1 MRLSR
6 RTHDSRYVVRAHWE
20 HFYDSASSTGYIS
33 WRLKTVQRKAHQ
45 GSALPPNGSTDLSP
59 GGGLNFQRTVNVER
73 QLDGDACQ
81 EAMSLL
87 NHTTDSQPQLIFQ
100 KMRETFQHRQN
111 LVNDPGRSVDILSTF
126 PRFLDTKGLVDQDFT
141 LLFGDET
148 SSNLLQKWDV
158 YFKPNVIK
166 EAKRLT
172 QTPEL
177 GRLVQ
182 SAESPTGSDLNEP
195 TKADRKIIWVTPEVE
210 GVKLKME
217 LDTGSA
223 LSIISH
229 KDYVKNFP
237 NVKLKPTPVM
247 LKTYTDGI
255 GTLKHLKAQV
265 VLEDDAKPRFHKARP
280 VPYAIRPKVE
290 AELQRLEDQG
300 ILSKVEW
307 CVWPTPIVPVVK
319 KTGAVR
325 ICGDFKATVNPVLHA
340 DQYPLPRIDDIFA
353 SLAGGERFSKIDLAQ
368 AYLQMEME
376 ESSQKYLTI
385 NTTKGLYQYNRLVF
399 GISSAPA
406 IWQRA
411 MDQVLQGI
419 PGTQCYLDDIIVT
432 GADDET
438 HLVNL
443 QAVLSRLEEYG
454 LRANKDKCEF
464 FKDYIEY
471 CGHIIDRHGLHKAQD
486 KIDAVLK
493 APQPENVSQLRS
505 FLGLVN
511 CYHKFLP
518 NLSTVLHPLHCLL
531 EVGKKWKWSK
541 DCEQAFKTAKQLVT
555 SDEVL
560 THFDPSLPLRLA
572 CDASPYG
579 IGAVLSHRM
588 PDGTERP
595 IAFASRS
602 LNPAERNYAQIDRE
616 GLSLVWGVK
625 KFNQYLYGNH
635 FTLITD
641 HQPLVSIFNP
651 RKCVPA
657 IAAARLQRWALFL
670 GAYTYTIEFKGTK
683 QHGNA
688 DGLSRLP
695 HDSHPVEDTT
705 DPAEAFHLTQLES
718 LPVTRAQIQKETNR
732 DPTVSKVYELTV
744 NGWPTHGYPQLPEYS
759 TRRDQ
764 LSVSQGCVM
773 WGTRVIVPPKLRSR
787 VLESLHEGHLGV
799 VKMKSLARSY
809 VWWPG
814 IDSQIEDLAKTCSGC

>member
-1 MRLSR
+1 M
-6 RTHDSRYVVRAHWE
+6 
-20 HFYDSASSTGYIS
+20 
-33 WRLKTVQRKAHQ
+33 
-45 GSALPPNGSTDLSP
+45 
-59 GGGLNFQRTVNVER
+59 
-73 QLDGDACQ
+73 
-81 EAMSLL
+81 
-87 NHTTDSQPQLIFQ
+87 
-100 KMRETFQHRQN
+100 
-111 LVNDPGRSVDILSTF
+111 
-126 PRFLDTKGLVDQDFT
+126 
-141 LLFGDET
+141 
-148 SSNLLQKWDV
+148 
-158 YFKPNVIK
+158 
-166 EAKRLT
+166 
-172 QTPEL
+172 
-177 GRLVQ
+177 
-182 SAESPTGSDLNEP
+182 
-195 TKADRKIIWVTPEVE
+195 
-210 GVKLKME
+210 
-217 LDTGSA
+217 
-223 LSIISH
+223 
-229 KDYVKNFP
+229 
-237 NVKLKPTPVM
+237 
-247 LKTYTDGI
+247 
-255 GTLKHLKAQV
+255 
-265 VLEDDAKPRFHKARP
+265 
-280 VPYAIRPKVE
+280 
-290 AELQRLEDQG
+290 DQG
-300 ILSKVEW
+300 
-307 CVWPTPIVPVVK
+307 
-319 KTGAVR
+319 
-325 ICGDFKATVNPVLHA
+325 
-340 DQYPLPRIDDIFA
+340 
-353 SLAGGERFSKIDLAQ
+353 
-368 AYLQMEME
+368 
-376 ESSQKYLTI
+376 
-385 NTTKGLYQYNRLVF
+385 
-399 GISSAPA
+399 
-406 IWQRA
+406 
-411 MDQVLQGI
+411 LQGI

-438 HLVNL
+438 HLANL

-464 FKDYIEY
+464 FKDSIEY

-511 CYHKFLP
+511 YYHKFLP

-541 DCEQAFKTAKQLVT
+541 DCERTFKTAKQLVT
-555 SDEVL
+555 SEEVL

-595 IAFASRS
+595 FAFASRS

-625 KFNQYLYGNH
+625 KFNQYLYGKH

-657 IAAARLQRWALFL
+657 MAVARLQRWALFL

-705 DPAEAFHLTQLES
+705 DPADAFHLTQLES

-759 TRRDQ
+759 TRRDH

-787 VLESLHEGHLGV
+787 VLASLHEGHLGV

-814 IDSQIEDLAKTCSGC
+814 IDSQIEDLAKTCSGCQQIQRQPQTAPLHTWEWPTTPWQRIHIDYAGPFMERMFLIVVDAHSKWPEVFTVKQATSTKTVDVLRTLFSRTGLPQQLESSEEDFRVTERYR